1 MIQSLHSQHLHLM
14 KKMIWLMAIILSCC
28 LCVRAAEVTE
38 AAAQQAVAAKRF
50 GEAREIYRLLLRNDP
65 ENLAYQNWVARLSAW
80 LKEYDAALAAYD
92 VTLVRQPEN
101 FEAVLGKAYVR
112 MWQRQFQEAE
122 SLLEQAARNTD
133 HQLAWNVAM
142 FSLYSMQGKLKLARQ
157 HLDQVRALDPQNA
170 ELPELE
176 KQLIGR
182 SPLTVQVGFET
193 QRLQYLSPDIPAFN
207 TVSLDVVWRRERDTF
222 GWHIEKD
229 YLGQAQTVRVGWNF
243 SHRIGERL
251 WLRGCTIFGSGSQ
264 TLPQNELSAGAAL
277 RLKGELAERF
287 ILSGDYRRVRLS
299 QSTAHV
305 VSPTVEYLQGDKS
318 HWQATVFRSWQP
330 STSSNANS
338 ANGISLL
345 VKYDRQLTKPLKASA
360 AWTQVRQV
368 STCGIQC
375 SNQILHQS
383 GLSFAASY
391 QLNPRLRFQAHYGFL
406 RSGNGARQNV
416 FGVSLAVD

>member
-1 MIQSLHSQHLHLM
+1 M
-14 KKMIWLMAIILSCC
+14 KKMIWLMAIILSCS
-28 LCVRAAEVTE
+28 LCVRAADVTE
-38 AAAQQAVAAKRF
+38 AAAQQAVAAKHF
-50 GEAREIYRLLLRNDP
+50 TEAREIYRQLLRKEP

-80 LKEYDAALAAYD
+80 LKEYDVALAAYD
-92 VTLVRQPEN
+92 LTLARQPEN

-122 SLLEQAARNTD
+122 SLLDQAARNTN

-176 KQLIGR
+176 KQLVGR
-182 SPLTVQVGFET
+182 SPLTVQFGFET

-207 TVSLDVVWRRERDTF
+207 AVSLDVVWRRERDTL
-222 GWHIEKD
+222 GLRVEKD
-229 YLGQAQTVRVGWNF
+229 FFGETQIVRTGWSF
-243 SHRIGERL
+243 SHRVGERL
-251 WLRGCTIFGSGSQ
+251 WLRGGAIFGSGAKL
-264 TLPQNELSAGAAL
+264 LPQRELSAGAAI
-277 RLKGELAERF
+277 RLKGEIAQRF
-287 ILSGDYRRVRLS
+287 ILSGDYRRVQLS

-305 VSPTVEYLQGDKS
+305 LSPTVEFLQSDKS

-330 STSSNANS
+330 ATSGNANS
-338 ANGISLL
+338 AKGISLL
-345 VKYDRQLTKPLKASA
+345 LKYDRRLSKNFRSSV
-360 AWTQVRQV
+360 AWTQVRQA

-375 SNQILHQS
+375 SNVILHQS

-391 QLNPRLRFQAHYGFL
+391 QLNPRLRVQSHYGFL

-416 FGVSLAVD
+416 FGVSLAVN